1 MKTGAGAEKHDT
13 CHQTIM
19 NTVVASKVT
28 AAHHMVQSHGPV
40 AWMANP
46 TQTHKSALQRSKN
59 SR

>member
-40 AWMANP
+40 AWSSRMDGE
-46 TQTHKSALQRSKN
+46 SN
-59 SR
+59 SNS